1 MSVLASSIAADSTV
15 AALRGPESGKHRG
28 RAFTRNDA
36 SGQSGASQAVHR
48 LAGLTTSGGAGPQE
62 AWLARPN
69 QTDQQRHQQEHT
81 QEHTDLPP
89 IRVANRAAHKQHPP
103 SPPSDDT
110 WGNDDPSDADWNDDD
125 SIDAGWGGDGSGG
138 EKPELPVTHRE
149 FESVQSGRE
158 SFGESR
164 ILASRERRDM
174 PRLVAKPWYA
184 VAVMLILV
192 TALCA
197 SMTMLIRQSM
207 NYHAATAQQTNAT
220 SSSRYG
226 NAADRDAMQPKHS
239 DASQGAS
246 SVQPS
251 APQSTGEPSAS
262 AAVPSAL
269 PSTVPSASPSTNSNA
284 GGSGLINLNTATVQE
299 LDTLAGVG
307 PVTAQRILDHRQRIG
322 RFTSVDQLLDIS
334 GIGPKTLE
342 KLRSQVTVS

>member
-81 QEHTDLPP
+81 QEHTDLPS

-207 NYHAATAQQTNAT
+207 NYHAVTAAQANATA
-220 SSSRYG
+220 SSRYG
-226 NAADRDAMQPKHS
+226 NANDSAAPQPKHS
-239 DASQGAS
+239 NTPQGAPS
-246 SVQPS
+246 EQPS
-251 APQSTGEPSAS
+251 APQPAADPSAS
-262 AAVPSAL
+262 AAAPSAL
-269 PSTVPSASPSTNSNA
+269 PSTVPSTSPSA

-322 RFTSVDQLLDIS
+322 RFASVDQLLDIS

>member
-1 MSVLASSIAADSTV
+1 MAPSTAVDSTV

-28 RAFTRNDA
+28 YALTRDNV
-36 SGQSGASQAVHR
+36 SGQGGTSQAVNR
-48 LAGLTTSGGAGPQE
+48 LAGLQTSGCAGPQE

-69 QTDQQRHQQEHT
+69 QLGQQPHQQEHT
-81 QEHTDLPP
+81 QEHTDLPS
-89 IRVANRAAHKQHPP
+89 IRVANRAARRLYPP
-103 SPPSDDT
+103 SPPSEDS
-110 WGNDDPSDADWNDDD
+110 WGNDDSSGADWN
-125 SIDAGWGGDGSGG
+125 GDGSGG

-149 FESVQSGRE
+149 SESVQSGRG

-164 ILASRERRDM
+164 IIARREQRNM

-207 NYHAATAQQTNAT
+207 NYHAATAQQTNAAA
-220 SSSRYG
+220 SSRYG

-239 DASQGAS
+239 DSSQGVPSAP
-246 SVQPS
+246 PS
-251 APQSTGEPSAS
+251 APQSAGEPSAS
-262 AAVPSAL
+262 ATAPSAL
-269 PSTVPSASPSTNSNA
+269 PSTVPSASPSTSPNA
-284 GGSGLINLNTATVQE
+284 GDAGLINLNTATVQE

-322 RFTSVDQLLDIS
+322 RFTSVDQLLDIN